1 MNDKTARKFEKLRTA
16 YREAREAR
24 KAASQ
29 ATREVKAMSGEAL
42 TLATLGSRAGAK
54 AVEAELSALR
64 DERRALK
71 RLAAYASRHAADARP
86 EASGGAEPS
95 TKESKKP
102 GRRKAAKAGKAA
114 TLAHA
119 AKTTTKDRAKNRDK
133 SGQADGKD

>member
-42 TLATLGSRAGAK
+42 TLASLGSKAGAK

-71 RLAAYASRHAADARP
+71 RLAAYASRHAADARQ
-86 EASGGAEPS
+86 EADGRAEPD
-95 TKESKKP
+95 
-102 GRRKAAKAGKAA
+102 KAGAKRPARGKTAKAGKAA
-114 TLAHA
+114 ASAQA
-119 AKTTTKDRAKNRDK
+119 AKKTAKHRTEAD
-133 SGQADGKD
+133 QAAGKD